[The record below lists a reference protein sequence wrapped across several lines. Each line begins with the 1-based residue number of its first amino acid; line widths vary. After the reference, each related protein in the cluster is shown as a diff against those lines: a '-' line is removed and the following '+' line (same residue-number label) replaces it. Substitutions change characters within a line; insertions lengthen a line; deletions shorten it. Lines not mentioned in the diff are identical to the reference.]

1 MLAVSF
7 SLSDITLQAILGGV
21 LIAFARVMD
30 VSIGVLRFAA
40 ITAGRR
46 KAAWMFAFLEALIW
60 VVVVAAVVSGEM
72 NMVHAVFFALGFAC
86 GTFVGMTIEQMV
98 GHGEQVVRIFTHQGD
113 EMAEVF
119 RNRGY
124 RVTQFEGK
132 GLNGPLQLLFIH
144 VVRRQAPKVV
154 PIAREID
161 DDCFIV
167 VDDVRSSSVGSHAA
181 TPPHM
186 MRK

>member
-1 MLAVSF
+1 MLAISF
-7 SLSDITLQAILGGV
+7 SFSDITLDAVLGGV
-21 LIAFARVMD
+21 LIAFARVLD

-40 ITAGRR
+40 IAAGRR
-46 KAAWMFAFLEALIW
+46 KAAWVFAFFEALIW
-60 VVVVAAVVSGEM
+60 VIVVAAVVSGEM
-72 NMVHAVFFALGFAC
+72 NMVHAVFFALGFAF
-86 GTFVGMTIEQMV
+86 GTFAGMTMEQLL

-113 EMAEVF
+113 EMADVF

-144 VVRRQAPKVV
+144 VARKQARKV
-154 PIAREID
+154 PHIARDVD

-167 VDDVRSSSVGSHAA
+167 VDDVRSSSIGLHNP
-181 TPPHM
+181 PPHM